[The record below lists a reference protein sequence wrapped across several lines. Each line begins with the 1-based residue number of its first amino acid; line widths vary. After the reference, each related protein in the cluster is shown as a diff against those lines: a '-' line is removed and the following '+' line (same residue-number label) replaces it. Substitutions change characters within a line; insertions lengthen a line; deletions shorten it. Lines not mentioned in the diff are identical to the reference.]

1 MVPRRLHEVNDP
13 GGHGVHAI
21 RAYTARVKRFETG
34 GQSPR
39 RKATQAGILLREW
52 RTARRL
58 SQLDLSLMAGTSAR
72 HLSCI
77 ETGKA
82 QPSRDMIERFVRTLE
97 LPLRECNALLVAAGY
112 APKYPES
119 DLGAPELAQVQQ
131 AIELILR
138 HQEPFPAFLLNR
150 HWDILRAN
158 RAAHRFRELVLRGQ
172 ARGHSNMIR
181 GFFDPDGI
189 RAAVVNWEEVASN
202 FIGHLHDEVA
212 AVPTDTVARALLDD
226 VVNYPGVPDSWRTR
240 EPGTIPLPLLTVIF
254 RVDNQEVRFFSTF
267 TRFGTPWNVTLD
279 DLRIECSFPA
289 DETTQDFCRAL

>member
-1 MVPRRLHEVNDP
+1 VSPA
-13 GGHGVHAI
+13 HA
-21 RAYTARVKRFETG
+21 G
-34 GQSPR
+34 L
-39 RKATQAGILLREW
+39 LLREW

-97 LPLRECNALLVAAGY
+97 LPLRECNALLMAAGY

-131 AIELILR
+131 AIELILQ

-150 HWDILRAN
+150 HWDILKSN
-158 RAAHRFRELVLRGQ
+158 PAAQRVREILLQGRSG
-172 ARGHSNMIR
+172 GHSNMIR
-181 GFFDPDGI
+181 TFFDPEGL
-189 RAAVVNWEEVASN
+189 RPAVVNWEDVASN

-212 AVPTDTVARALLDD
+212 AVPTDTVARALLDE
-226 VVNYPGVPDSWRTR
+226 VLSYPGVPDRLRTR
-240 EPGTIPLPLLTVIF
+240 EPGAVPLPLLTVVF
-254 RVDNQEVRFFSTF
+254 RVNDRELRFFSTF

-279 DLRIECSFPA
+279 DLRIECTFPA
-289 DETTQDFCRAL
+289 DEATKDFCRELQACAGRVAGVQ